1 MGFGT
6 VIAAMLSVATILL
19 ACYVCSNGGFYMA
32 DVLTNSMREMQENE
46 NEILK
51 TRIEITGITGI
62 YADEADIFVSLN
74 NKGST
79 KIGDFE
85 YMDVIVK
92 YSDTSGTVKTIWIP
106 YQENAGTLE
115 NKWIVGNISPDLV
128 NPGIFDPD
136 EEMELQILLEDSLE
150 NESVNWIMIVAP
162 NGARTSGYFNA
173 SEHRIK

>member
-19 ACYVCSNGGFYMA
+19 TCYVCSNGGFYMA
-32 DVLTNSMREMQENE
+32 DVLTNSMIEMQQNE

-51 TRIEITGITGI
+51 TRIEIADI
-62 YADEADIFVSLN
+62 YADETDIFVSLN
-74 NKGST
+74 NTGST
-79 KIGDFE
+79 KIGDFD

-136 EEMELQILLEDSLE
+136 EKMELQILLEDSLE
-150 NESVNWIMIVAP
+150 NESINWIMIVAP
-162 NGARTSGYFNA
+162 NGARNSGYFNA
-173 SEHRIK
+173 